1 MAVLSSLILVLFSS
15 NLSSLQAQNALF
27 RKIEMH
33 EDIKKKATLKVLDFS
48 EDVDHTTDESGNYT
62 AAFISLDKAC
72 SFLLPNKILSNY

>member
-1 MAVLSSLILVLFSS
+1 MAVLSTLILLLFSS
-15 NLSSLQAQNALF
+15 NLVFLQAQNAIF

-33 EDIKKKATLKVLDFS
+33 EDIKQEAALKVLDFS

-62 AAFISLDKAC
+62 AAFVSLDKAC